1 MSESV
6 IKILGAHKLQ
16 TPLENRVKM
25 NTLTLIAFGSFLFR
39 IVHCWSSMK
48 GLAMDPEVLAEMML
62 LS

>member
-6 IKILGAHKLQ
+6 IKILGAHKLR
-16 TPLENRVKM
+16 TPLENRVKT

-39 IVHCWSSMK
+39 ILHCWSLVK
-48 GLAMDPEVLAEMML
+48 DLAVDPESLAEMTL